1 MAKPKPPE
9 QLRPI
14 QGMKSK
20 RILHWTL
27 LALTPVSAAV
37 VLGAAYTGAFNGSS
51 ADAFPTATEEENP
64 AMQNK
69 AISFAVAFAS
79 EYLYVTPDHDEHR
92 QRIAKFLAD
101 GMDENAGLSIEDA
114 KKSMY
119 PGEIRFWESKPIGA
133 NQAEITLQVD
143 LYYAQDGKAKE
154 RRIRYLKV
162 PIEVKGPDQM
172 AVIGT
177 PHFVPL
183 RVHKSNLS
191 KKIEDLEGSEVDGS
205 TTNEIRKFLEDFF
218 QDYASGKDT
227 DLAYK
232 SAEKPIQ
239 GFRGELQFLK
249 LESAEVAKNGNTYE
263 ALVTVKMADTKA
275 SAVLE
280 YDYRISVIQDGS
292 HWKVL
297 SLKPAN

>member
-9 QLRPI
+9 QLRSI

-27 LALTPVSAAV
+27 LALTPLSAAV
-37 VLGAAYTGAFNGSS
+37 VLGVAYTGAFNGST
-51 ADAFPTATEEENP
+51 ADAFPTVMEEENT
-64 AMQNK
+64 AMQDK
-69 AISFAVAFAS
+69 ANSFAVAFAS

-101 GMDENAGLSIEDA
+101 GMDENAGLNIES

-119 PGEIRFWESKPIGA
+119 PGEIRFWESSPIGE

-143 LYYAQDGKAKE
+143 LYYVQDGKAKE
-154 RRIRYLKV
+154 RRLRYLKV
-162 PIEVKGPDQM
+162 PIEVKGTDQM

-183 RVHKSNLS
+183 RIHKSNLT
-191 KKIEDLEGSEVDGS
+191 KKIEELEGSEVDGN
-205 TTNEIRKFLEDFF
+205 TTNEIRTFLEDFF

-232 SAEKPIQ
+232 SAEKPIR

-249 LESAEVAKNGNTYE
+249 LESAEVAKNGDTYE

-280 YDYRISVIQDGS
+280 YDYRVSVIQDES